1 MCAPQMHVVAAET
14 TRAPCQVLI
23 MEGYEEVSKEAD
35 AALQRLLELPK
46 FRGKNWAQMLELGKT
61 KKKKK

>member
-1 MCAPQMHVVAAET
+1 
-14 TRAPCQVLI
+14 

-46 FRGKNWAQMLELGKT
+46 FKGKNWAQMLELGKT